1 MAAWGR
7 IADAD
12 GDSISND
19 SDTDGDFGVQMDLT
33 DTAAGKPARLCMP
46 WTLAV
51 VVTLTL
57 GFLGM
62 LGASNWHQESIPIKT
77 MDMSNLQEVDPPPA
91 EGPQGGTLEPGPGC
105 PSACGSFVACSL
117 NASSENNLYPVDL
130 FQTFGLFPFPDG
142 LKPTIAL
149 NRLFNKQLVPFTAD
163 FQCPGTDCFIP
174 NAFVNDDFCDCPI
187 NCSDEIAHSCESCGA
202 DLVNS
207 SENVVAGVG
216 CPNFCGGLNDAS
228 NINCLGTGA
237 STLPRFSCPD
247 SACEIDGLFVDDNRC
262 DCPFTCADETNW
274 TCDNCSCPS
283 ICGVA
288 VFDCDGSG
296 LFTCP
301 KASNNQTCVIPGDK
315 VGNGICD
322 CPETCEDEASYPGP
336 PLDCNRCTC
345 PTACGQSL
353 EVIGTCVFEQILSI
367 FPPFDCGNGCLIP
380 GGPSFFASFVNDGV
394 CDCPGNCADEFD
406 TGWTC
411 ETCNCPTTCLTAR
424 SNVVCG
430 EPYFQC
436 PDSDCKVP
444 VDAINDNAC
453 NCPGCE
459 DEKDWTCETCDLG
472 CPFENVCYQ
481 RPPCRA
487 AVFECGQS
495 SERCALRGTQVNNN
509 ICDCPNCEDE
519 EFWDC
524 SNCTC
529 PTICGIG
536 AVPCGT
542 LEDRLL
548 DTPIQCPG
556 SVDPVTPDG
565 ECAVTPA
572 LLQNNRCDCPGRC
585 VDEVLD
591 FSDPRSFRF
600 RPPIPNDPN
609 TCICQR
615 NDNLQPAQC
624 PQSCGEIVEECPF
637 RCEPRIS
644 SGFEVPCHVPSSAI
658 KDGRCDCPAECDDE
672 EGSFTCNSFDPAPN
686 TDECF
691 CFSRCL
697 GSIELDLSPCP
708 GSFTEGFCKNLIL
721 INGPSVCEFIQDICA
736 EYCPPQTASLNSGV
750 AMVTPK
756 MREEI
761 EALHL
766 GPAEKLLAVA
776 LNQTQKA
783 LRSPAPHSKQRTQAA
798 RRAERKLSESLPFGS
813 SGVRQGILE
822 CEAAI
827 EEAMTS
833 LPRRGSPEA
842 WQEALKRSFADGATG
857 GSVAKAFEGSG
868 EGPTFTDPMRHAVI
882 HDALEMLLT
891 PPKDREQ
898 KAQATFSKEF
908 RDGSKAEQALL
919 DTRALNKPRISTKA
933 KQQNTEGDVNFVD
946 EILSDLIFTVYLRL
960 NEKNEKSK
968 TQSTQSH
975 VNAGRRMQGFGP
987 GELSNALASALR
999 PADAFDCP
1007 DVQGCALPRPFVND
1021 RKCDCPDTC
1030 ADEDAFTCETC
1041 IPTVPFGIVN
1051 PAPTATDIG
1060 VAVGVSLGVG
1070 IGVGLGV
1077 GLGLASGIGAVFI
1090 AQGLVQFTV
1099 MNAEEFTS
1107 SPEVQQGMKRAFLR
1121 LAGLEIAENAVK
1133 LNWACA
1139 AQALSQITAKL
1150 RRLGE
1155 KVTLCFEIE
1164 IEGETKSMDA
1174 CKVLSSTSPGGAQ
1187 KVIKQELLEAGADD
1201 SIELV
1206 NWEPDPNP
1214 KSFNPNTDVKSS
1226 MPFSPI
1232 NKGFNLG

>member
-1 MAAWGR
+1 MLFMLRTIGLTVLVLLRGQSCCHGCHILNTDNRPYMPFHCVWRWFTPRKASRKQHTCGTEIAQELLYQFWKNKRPREHPQNQATFSESWSDCHFKALEKMAAWGR

-12 GDSISND
+12 DGDSISNDSISIEQYCFQIMFLLLVDSFGPPRWPQTKREWKILNLILLPKD

-77 MDMSNLQEVDPPPA
+77 MDMSNLQEARLVGCKSMKPKQSSLMKALQFWVCEVFFSKNHGHHNITDITGHGWCSRVHVLHGIACQAWPQVDPPPA

-174 NAFVNDDFCDCPI
+174 SLGVVLINQLILSSFCDHWTVWFQSTNCGGGPFHQGLPPNFSAKDLFCWANESRCCIALRNAFVNDDFCDCPI

-509 ICDCPNCEDE
+509 ICDCPNCED
-519 EFWDC
+519 
-524 SNCTC
+524 
-529 PTICGIG
+529 
-536 AVPCGT
+536 
-542 LEDRLL
+542 L
-548 DTPIQCPG
+548 
-556 SVDPVTPDG
+556 
-565 ECAVTPA
+565 
-572 LLQNNRCDCPGRC
+572 
-585 VDEVLD
+585 
-591 FSDPRSFRF
+591 
-600 RPPIPNDPN
+600 
-609 TCICQR
+609 
-615 NDNLQPAQC
+615 
-624 PQSCGEIVEECPF
+624 
-637 RCEPRIS
+637 
-644 SGFEVPCHVPSSAI
+644 
-658 KDGRCDCPAECDDE
+658 
-672 EGSFTCNSFDPAPN
+672 
-686 TDECF
+686 
-691 CFSRCL
+691 
-697 GSIELDLSPCP
+697 
-708 GSFTEGFCKNLIL
+708 
-721 INGPSVCEFIQDICA
+721 
-736 EYCPPQTASLNSGV
+736 
-750 AMVTPK
+750 
-756 MREEI
+756 
-761 EALHL
+761 
-766 GPAEKLLAVA
+766 KLA
-776 LNQTQKA
+776 
-783 LRSPAPHSKQRTQAA
+783 
-798 RRAERKLSESLPFGS
+798 
-813 SGVRQGILE
+813 
-822 CEAAI
+822 
-827 EEAMTS
+827 
-833 LPRRGSPEA
+833 
-842 WQEALKRSFADGATG
+842 
-857 GSVAKAFEGSG
+857 
-868 EGPTFTDPMRHAVI
+868 
-882 HDALEMLLT
+882 
-891 PPKDREQ
+891 
-898 KAQATFSKEF
+898 
-908 RDGSKAEQALL
+908 
-919 DTRALNKPRISTKA
+919 
-933 KQQNTEGDVNFVD
+933 
-946 EILSDLIFTVYLRL
+946 
-960 NEKNEKSK
+960 
-968 TQSTQSH
+968 
-975 VNAGRRMQGFGP
+975 
-987 GELSNALASALR
+987 
-999 PADAFDCP
+999 
-1007 DVQGCALPRPFVND
+1007 
-1021 RKCDCPDTC
+1021 
-1030 ADEDAFTCETC
+1030 
-1041 IPTVPFGIVN
+1041 
-1051 PAPTATDIG
+1051 
-1060 VAVGVSLGVG
+1060 
-1070 IGVGLGV
+1070 
-1077 GLGLASGIGAVFI
+1077 
-1090 AQGLVQFTV
+1090 
-1099 MNAEEFTS
+1099 
-1107 SPEVQQGMKRAFLR
+1107 
-1121 LAGLEIAENAVK
+1121 
-1133 LNWACA
+1133 
-1139 AQALSQITAKL
+1139 
-1150 RRLGE
+1150 
-1155 KVTLCFEIE
+1155 
-1164 IEGETKSMDA
+1164 
-1174 CKVLSSTSPGGAQ
+1174 
-1187 KVIKQELLEAGADD
+1187 
-1201 SIELV
+1201 
-1206 NWEPDPNP
+1206 
-1214 KSFNPNTDVKSS
+1214 
-1226 MPFSPI
+1226 
-1232 NKGFNLG
+1232 